1 MSTKQLSA
9 VARQYLS
16 ALQAL
21 ESAEK
26 AVAVA
31 KELLTEAY
39 SENGVNS
46 VEAEGKSVM
55 LIEAVRRNFDAQALE
70 TLISAK
76 TFREVTKVA
85 VEPKSFD
92 KARKAGEISEEV
104 ETAVVKPSPY
114 TRIVVKDLAESAS
127 LTAEAV

>member
-1 MSTKQLSA
+1 MSKQLSA
-9 VARQYLS
+9 VARQYIS
-16 ALQAL
+16 ALEAQA
-21 ESAEK
+21 SAER

-39 SENGVNS
+39 AEHGVNS

-70 TLISAK
+70 TLVSAK
-76 TFREVTKVA
+76 TFREVTKTA
-85 VEPKSFD
+85 VEPKAFD
-92 KARKAGEISEEV
+92 KARKSGEIDESV

-114 TRIVVKDLAESAS
+114 TRIVVKDLAVSATE
-127 LTAEAV
+127 TAEAV

>member
-9 VARQYLS
+9 VARQYIS

-21 ESAEK
+21 ESAEQ

-39 SENGVNS
+39 ADNGVNS

-55 LIEAVRRNFDAQALE
+55 LVEAVRRNFDAQALE

-85 VEPKSFD
+85 VEPKAFD
-92 KARKAGEISEEV
+92 KARKSGDISEEV
-104 ETAVVKPSPY
+104 ETAVVKPTPY
-114 TRIVVKDLAESAS
+114 TRIVVKDIAEVVSV
-127 LTAEAV
+127 AV

>member
-21 ESAEK
+21 ESAER